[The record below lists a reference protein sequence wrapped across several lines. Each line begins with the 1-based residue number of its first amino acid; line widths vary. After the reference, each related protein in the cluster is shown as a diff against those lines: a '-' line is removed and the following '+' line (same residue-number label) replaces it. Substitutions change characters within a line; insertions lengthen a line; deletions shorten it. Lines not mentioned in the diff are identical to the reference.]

1 VDGAGVAAGL
11 MERSEAARVLGVEV
25 DAAPDAVRTAF
36 RAHVRQ
42 QHPDRSGRPGS
53 VAVSRLVEARRALLS
68 PVAVGAPAPP
78 PVPERR
84 PAVPLDARVEGDTLL
99 VHADPDTVMAR
110 LLEAGHALGE
120 ITYLDRGVGLVE
132 ILIQVQEDDDL
143 APAAC
148 SLVTS
153 LQGRIDGVE
162 VFCTVERLDG
172 HPAPPIAPIV
182 TALAER
188 MGVSAEGQQPR

>member
-1 VDGAGVAAGL
+1 VT
-11 MERSEAARVLGVEV
+11 RTEAARILGIGTDPPADE
-25 DAAPDAVRTAF
+25 VRTAF
-36 RAHVRQ
+36 RAAVRQ
-42 QHPDRSGRPGS
+42 HHPDRSGRPGS
-53 VAVSRLVEARRALLS
+53 EAVSRLVEARRTLLA
-68 PVAVGAPAPP
+68 PAAPDAPPAPAPTGAGS
-78 PVPERR
+78 R
-84 PAVPLDARVEGDTLL
+84 PGGGPAGPIDSRVEGDSLL
-99 VHADPDTVMAR
+99 VHADAATVMAR

-132 ILIQVQEDDDL
+132 VLIQVQEEDDP

-153 LQGRIDGVE
+153 LQGRLDGVE

-182 TALAER
+182 TALAEE
-188 MGVSAEGQQPR
+188 MGLAVG

>member
-1 VDGAGVAAGL
+1 MTRD
-11 MERSEAARVLGVEV
+11 EAARILGV
-25 DAAPDAVRTAF
+25 DAEASADAVRTAF
-36 RAHVRQ
+36 RGQVRQ

-53 VAVSRLVEARRALLS
+53 VAVSRLVEARRTLLA
-68 PVAVGAPAPP
+68 PIPVGAPAPEAP
-78 PVPERR
+78 APRS
-84 PAVPLDARVEGDTLL
+84 AVPLDAHVEGDTLL
-99 VHADPDTVMAR
+99 VHADPATVVTR

-132 ILIQVQEDDDL
+132 VLIQVQEEADR

-148 SLVTS
+148 SLVCS
-153 LQGRIDGVE
+153 LQGRLDGVE

-182 TALAER
+182 AALAAG
-188 MGVSAEGQQPR
+188 MGVPAP

>member
-1 VDGAGVAAGL
+1 VNRD
-11 MERSEAARVLGVEV
+11 EAARVLGVAEGAGADEV
-25 DAAPDAVRTAF
+25 RSAF
-36 RAHVRQ
+36 RARVRQ

-53 VAVSRLVEARRALLS
+53 VAVSRLVEARRTLLA
-68 PVAVGAPAPP
+68 PVPVGAPPPPAPP
-78 PVPERR
+78 PTPR

-99 VHADPDTVMAR
+99 IHADPATVMAR

-132 ILIQVQEDDDL
+132 VLIQVQEPDDL

-148 SLVTS
+148 SLVCS
-153 LQGRIDGVE
+153 LQGRLDGVE

-182 TALAER
+182 AALATE
-188 MGVSAEGQQPR
+188 MTA

>member
-1 VDGAGVAAGL
+1 V
-11 MERSEAARVLGVEV
+11 ERDEAARVLGVDVRASADEV
-25 DAAPDAVRTAF
+25 RSAF
-36 RAHVRQ
+36 RVLVRQ

-53 VAVSRLVEARRALLS
+53 VAVSRLVEARRTLL
-68 PVAVGAPAPP
+68 APAPVGGGRPAAP
-78 PVPERR
+78 PPPPPAPR

-99 VHADPDTVMAR
+99 VHADGATTLAH

-132 ILIQVQEDDDL
+132 VLIQVQEEDDPG
-143 APAAC
+143 PAAC
-148 SLVTS
+148 SLVAS
-153 LQGRIDGVE
+153 LQGRLDGVE

-182 TALAER
+182 QALAHE
-188 MGVSAEGQQPR
+188 MGVH

>member
-1 VDGAGVAAGL
+1 MLGVAA
-11 MERSEAARVLGVEV
+11 
-25 DAAPDAVRTAF
+25 DADAEAVRTAF
-36 RAHVRQ
+36 RARVRQ

-53 VAVSRLVEARRALLS
+53 VQVSLLVEARRALLA
-68 PVAVGAPAPP
+68 PVSVGAAGPATPRPAPA
-78 PVPERR
+78 RR
-84 PAVPLDARVEGDTLL
+84 PAVPLDAHVEGDTLL
-99 VHADPDTVMAR
+99 VHADAATVMAS

-132 ILIQVQEDDDL
+132 VLIKVQEEGDP

-148 SLVTS
+148 SLVAS
-153 LQGRIDGVE
+153 LQGRLDGVE

-182 TALAER
+182 AAVAQE
-188 MGVSAEGQQPR
+188 MGVV

>member
-1 VDGAGVAAGL
+1 VNRD
-11 MERSEAARVLGVEV
+11 EAARVLGVAA
-25 DAAPDAVRTAF
+25 DAPAEAVRAAFRAAVRT
-36 RAHVRQ
+36 

-53 VAVSRLVEARRALLS
+53 VAVSRLVEARRALLA

-78 PVPERR
+78 PPPPRR
-84 PAVPLDARVEGDTLL
+84 PAVPLDLHVEGDTLL
-99 VHADPDTVMAR
+99 VHDDPATVMAR

-132 ILIQVQEDDDL
+132 VLIQVQEPDDP

-148 SLVTS
+148 SLVAS
-153 LQGRIDGVE
+153 LQGRLDGVE

-172 HPAPPIAPIV
+172 HPAPPVAPIV
-182 TALAER
+182 AALAAE
-188 MGVSAEGQQPR
+188 MGVEEVG